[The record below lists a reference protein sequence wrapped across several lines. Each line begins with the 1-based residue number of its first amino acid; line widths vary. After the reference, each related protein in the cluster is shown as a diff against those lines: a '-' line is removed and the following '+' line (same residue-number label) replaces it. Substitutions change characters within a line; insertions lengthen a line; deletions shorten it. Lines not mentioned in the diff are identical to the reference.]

1 MPGVLCL
8 PCAVGSANVLER
20 HWQLGAPLSGPF
32 SASVSLSVVL
42 AHTQESNFRSGNE
55 KSPSRAI
62 RLQGGLN
69 NAVFQCTGKEAEP
82 FSEQF
87 LNKGKKLSPLPEVL
101 REGTQELKK
110 SSPSLPWQHTPG
122 PASHLGKAPS
132 PVCLCRLPACWGEI
146 GGAGR
151 VVSL

>member
-8 PCAVGSANVLER
+8 PYAVGSANVLER

-55 KSPSRAI
+55 KSPSRVI
-62 RLQGGLN
+62 WLQCGLN
-69 NAVFQCTGKEAEP
+69 NAVFQCWERVRAVCRAVPEQRKEAVTIARSAE
-82 FSEQF
+82 
-87 LNKGKKLSPLPEVL
+87 
-101 REGTQELKK
+101 EGTQELKK

-122 PASHLGKAPS
+122 PASHLGKS
-132 PVCLCRLPACWGEI
+132 SLTCVLVQI
-146 GGAGR
+146 AGVLGR
-151 VVSL
+151 D